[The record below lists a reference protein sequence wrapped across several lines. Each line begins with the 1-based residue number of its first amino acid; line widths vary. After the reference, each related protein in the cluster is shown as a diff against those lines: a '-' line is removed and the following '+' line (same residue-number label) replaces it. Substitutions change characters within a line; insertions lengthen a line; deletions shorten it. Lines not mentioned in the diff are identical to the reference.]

1 MRYSRFNIFHKKNI
15 QKKVLEIFGSMKY
28 NHYLCLSFFSG

>member
-1 MRYSRFNIFHKKNI
+1 MRYSRFNIFYKEI
-15 QKKVLEIFGSMKY
+15 YKKVLEIFGSMKY